1 MSYSP
6 RKRLEE
12 NVIAGF
18 ARVTQIYGIPAS
30 HGRLYAVLYLAD
42 GPMSLAELSDA
53 IGAAKST
60 TSVALRR
67 LERARLVRRQPRG
80 SDRRDYYQAVTD
92 PMQVLQDAV
101 RHFLLPELQ
110 VGADM
115 VGQLEHDLKE
125 AEWAGEYE
133 PEHLEKMKTRL
144 AELQGSLAGGQAL
157 VRLLEDEA
165 AMHAVLATLA
175 SGPPAESSREEA
187 E

>member
-12 NVIAGF
+12 NIIASF

-30 HGRLYAVLYLAD
+30 HGRLYAVLYVA
-42 GPMSLAELSDA
+42 GEPMSLAELADA

-67 LERARLVRRQPRG
+67 LERARFVRRQPRG
-80 SDRRDYYQAVTD
+80 SDRRDYYEAVTD
-92 PMQVLQDAV
+92 PMQVMQEVV
-101 RHFLLPELQ
+101 RHFVLPEMQ

-115 VGQLEHDLKE
+115 VGNFENDLRE

-133 PEHLEKMKTRL
+133 PEHLELLKTRL
-144 AELQGSLAGGQAL
+144 GELQRSMAGGQAL

-165 AMHAVLATLA
+165 ALQSVLAALA
-175 SGPPAESSREEA
+175 EDSKEKAQ
-187 E
+187 